1 MYVVLQ
7 RKRQSAEDKVGK
19 EHSVCG
25 YINKNIYMN
34 IFCYSNKNKLPEIK
48 VSGKSLSTE
57 AA

>member
-7 RKRQSAEDKVGK
+7 RKRQSAEDKVEK

-34 IFCYSNKNKLPEIK
+34 IFYYVIVIK
-48 VSGKSLSTE
+48 INYQK
-57 AA
+57 